1 MIAAHPN
8 DGNVANVAFFVL
20 QFSCPGTG
28 NYTRH
33 LTEGKYKCQ
42 SRNITGL
49 LSDSGG
55 GIPAAAKVLLEVRR
69 PCTMHTVDTA
79 VGWAR
84 RARSPR
90 ATRNK
95 GSLGLALVN

>member
-1 MIAAHPN
+1 VIAAHPN

-20 QFSCPGTG
+20 QFACPGTG

-33 LTEGKYKCQ
+33 LTEGKYKYQ

-79 VGWAR
+79 VGWAMGE
-84 RARSPR
+84 
-90 ATRNK
+90 K
-95 GSLGLALVN
+95 GKKPKSDEE